1 MASLVRSHCV
11 ANEPSID
18 LPGEETTLVAQAK
31 QDRRAFALYE
41 RHVAAVFGYCY
52 HRLGSREAAEDA
64 TSLIFTR
71 ALAALPSHSSCSFR
85 GWLFGIAHHVVADVL
100 RGKHRDVP
108 LDVASAVWDPAP
120 SPEGTAL
127 VGETHRA
134 LAAALAQLSAQQRQV
149 VELRLAGLTSAEIAE
164 TLGCSQGAVDVT
176 QHRAVLR
183 LRRLLSADTNVE
195 EVRHGGR

>member
-1 MASLVRSHCV
+1 
-11 ANEPSID
+11 
-18 LPGEETTLVAQAK
+18 
-31 QDRRAFALYE
+31 
-41 RHVAAVFGYCY
+41 
-52 HRLGSREAAEDA
+52 LGSREAAEDA
-64 TSLIFTR
+64 TSLIFTG

-108 LDVASAVWDPAP
+108 LDVASTVWDPAP
-120 SPEGTAL
+120 SPEGT
-127 VGETHRA
+127 
-134 LAAALAQLSAQQRQV
+134 ALAQLSAQQRQV